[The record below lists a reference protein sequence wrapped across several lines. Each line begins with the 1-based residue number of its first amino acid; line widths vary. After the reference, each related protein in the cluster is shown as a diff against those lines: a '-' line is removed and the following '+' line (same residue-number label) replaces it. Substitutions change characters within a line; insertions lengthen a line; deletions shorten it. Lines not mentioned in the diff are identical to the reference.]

1 MAHGGLVVRTFANR
15 REAVIFTQS
24 RGRFRLTFIGFLKI
38 LPSPTLGLD
47 LLDNLPLL
55 SSLLLS
61 LDILLDRLL
70 HPFFDVFRIVSLCQL
85 VVLTF
90 HFTHDYRFFAH
101 FLAVFIE

>member
-1 MAHGGLVVRTFANR
+1 MAHSSLVVRTFANR

-24 RGRFRLTFIGFLKI
+24 RGWFHLTFMGFLKI
-38 LPSPTLGLD
+38 LPSPTFGLD

-70 HPFFDVFRIVSLCQL
+70 HPFFHVFRIVSLCQL